1 MESIKIDTP
10 YITLGQLL
18 KRLDVINS
26 GGQAKYFL
34 QEETVKV
41 NGEVETRRGEKF
53 IPGIKWI
60 SPGSGPWSCRTGKG
74 GSSFCVSKPWN

>member
-1 MESIKIDTP
+1 LESIKIDTP

-18 KRLDVINS
+18 KRLDVIDS

-41 NGEVETRRGEKF
+41 NGEVETRRGRK
-53 IPGIKWI
+53 IYPRDQVDI
-60 SPGSGPWSCRTGKG
+60 SGFGSVV
-74 GSSFCVSKPWN
+74 VSDR

>member
-18 KRLDVINS
+18 KRLDVIDS

-41 NGEVETRRGEKF
+41 NGKVETRRGRK
-53 IPGIKWI
+53 IYPQDQVDI
-60 SPGSGPWSCRTGKG
+60 SGFGSVI
-74 GSSFCVSKPWN
+74 VSGR

>member
-18 KRLDVINS
+18 KRLDVIDS

-41 NGEVETRRGEKF
+41 NGEVETRRGRK
-53 IPGIKWI
+53 IYPQDQVDI
-60 SPGSGPWSCRTGKG
+60 SGFGSVI
-74 GSSFCVSKPWN
+74 VSGR

>member
-18 KRLDVINS
+18 KRLDVIDS

-41 NGEVETRRGEKF
+41 NGEVETRRGRK
-53 IPGIKWI
+53 IYSQDQVDI
-60 SPGSGPWSCRTGKG
+60 SGLGSVTVFSR
-74 GSSFCVSKPWN
+74 

>member
-1 MESIKIDTP
+1 LESIKIDTP

-18 KRLDVINS
+18 KRLDVIDS

-41 NGEVETRRGEKF
+41 NGEVETRRGRK
-53 IPGIKWI
+53 IYPRDQVDI
-60 SPGSGPWSCRTGKG
+60 SGFGSVV
-74 GSSFCVSKPWN
+74 VSGR

>member
-18 KRLDVINS
+18 KRLDVIDS

-41 NGEVETRRGEKF
+41 NGEVETRRGRK
-53 IPGIKWI
+53 IYPQDQVDI
-60 SPGSGPWSCRTGKG
+60 SGLGSVTVFSR
-74 GSSFCVSKPWN
+74 

>member
-1 MESIKIDTP
+1 LESIKIDTP

-18 KRLDVINS
+18 KRLDVIDS

-41 NGEVETRRGEKF
+41 NGEVETRRGRK
-53 IPGIKWI
+53 IYPQDQVDI
-60 SPGSGPWSCRTGKG
+60 SGFGSVI
-74 GSSFCVSKPWN
+74 VSGR

>member
-18 KRLDVINS
+18 KRLDVIDS

-41 NGEVETRRGEKF
+41 NGEVETRRGRK
-53 IPGIKWI
+53 IYPRDQVDI
-60 SPGSGPWSCRTGKG
+60 SGFGSVI
-74 GSSFCVSKPWN
+74 VSGR

>member
-18 KRLDVINS
+18 KRLDVIDS

-34 QEETVKV
+34 QEVTVKV
-41 NGEVETRRGEKF
+41 NGEVETRRGRK
-53 IPGIKWI
+53 IYPQDQVDISGI
-60 SPGSGPWSCRTGKG
+60 GSVTVFGR
-74 GSSFCVSKPWN
+74 

>member
-1 MESIKIDTP
+1 LESIKIDTP

-41 NGEVETRRGEKF
+41 NGEVETRRGRK
-53 IPGIKWI
+53 IYPRDQVDI
-60 SPGSGPWSCRTGKG
+60 SGFGSVI
-74 GSSFCVSKPWN
+74 VSGR

>member
-18 KRLDVINS
+18 KRLDVIDS

-41 NGEVETRRGEKF
+41 NGEVETRRGRK
-53 IPGIKWI
+53 IYPRDQVDI
-60 SPGSGPWSCRTGKG
+60 SGFGSVV
-74 GSSFCVSKPWN
+74 VSDR

>member
-1 MESIKIDTP
+1 LESIKIDTP

-41 NGEVETRRGEKF
+41 NGEVETRRGRK
-53 IPGIKWI
+53 IYPRDQVDI
-60 SPGSGPWSCRTGKG
+60 SGFGSVV
-74 GSSFCVSKPWN
+74 VSDR

>member
-41 NGEVETRRGEKF
+41 NGEVETRRGRK
-53 IPGIKWI
+53 IYPRDQVDI
-60 SPGSGPWSCRTGKG
+60 SGFGSVV
-74 GSSFCVSKPWN
+74 VSDR

>member
-1 MESIKIDTP
+1 LESIKIDTP

-18 KRLDVINS
+18 KRLDVIDS

-41 NGEVETRRGEKF
+41 NGEVETRRGRK
-53 IPGIKWI
+53 IYPRDQVDI
-60 SPGSGPWSCRTGKG
+60 SGFGSVI
-74 GSSFCVSKPWN
+74 VSGR